1 VLASCSRAAWPPER
15 LMGRSNVDIIGGRT
29 QHGRNMEGTHGSTAA
44 QAHNSAQTART
55 RPLEISPTRPGAES
69 TNWRWA
75 VGAELSSSTQ
85 SDPARRAGQKRLSL
99 GRRAHQIP
107 TAASAMDPRG
117 KSLTPVSGRASD
129 DTCPPR
135 THARAWP
142 IEGQVAARRKR
153 THTHAHAHTHT
164 SVSLIMAIIR
174 PWRGAARTA

>member
-1 VLASCSRAAWPPER
+1 MLASCSRAAWPPER
-15 LMGRSNVDIIGGRT
+15 LMGRSNVIIGGRT

-44 QAHNSAQTART
+44 QAHHSAQTART

-117 KSLTPVSGRASD
+117 KSLTRPFLAE
-129 DTCPPR
+129 PQMIHAPLAH
-135 THARAWP
+135 THARGRLRGRLPPDAK
-142 IEGQVAARRKR
+142 GH
-153 THTHAHAHTHT
+153 THTHTHT

>member
-1 VLASCSRAAWPPER
+1 MLASCSRAAWPPER
-15 LMGRSNVDIIGGRT
+15 LMGRSNVIIGGRT

-44 QAHNSAQTART
+44 QAHHSAQTART

-153 THTHAHAHTHT
+153 THTHAHTHIC
-164 SVSLIMAIIR
+164 LPHHGHHQAMAGGSSHR
-174 PWRGAARTA
+174 LVNP